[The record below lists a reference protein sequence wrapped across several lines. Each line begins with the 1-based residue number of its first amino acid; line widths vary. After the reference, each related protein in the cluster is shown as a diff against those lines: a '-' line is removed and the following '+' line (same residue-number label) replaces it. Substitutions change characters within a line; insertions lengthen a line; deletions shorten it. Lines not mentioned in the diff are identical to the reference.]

1 VPVHPFDV
9 AVVAAYAIAMVAFG
23 LYFYF
28 RVDRYSDYYDGG
40 RTWGVWIVGCAVAAT
55 NIGAGNTM
63 GSVAMAY
70 RDGLSAAWY
79 VTLQALAFIPFAYVA
94 VHKIYPLRETTLAE
108 YLESRYR
115 PWLRPISAVALA
127 LATFAILPAQI
138 VGGAT
143 VLTALVGMDYT
154 AAFLMVG
161 VTLIL
166 YSALGG
172 MPSVTYG
179 DVYQW
184 LLMLGGFLVGV
195 PIFISMAGGLS
206 SVMAGVPESHAS
218 WWSGAT
224 GTWNPPTIAAWL
236 VTVVMARFGSQE
248 WYQRIRASRSVEASR
263 RGFILGG
270 LMAAPFG
277 VLTMLIGVAALQQMP
292 DLASPEEAFARSM
305 MAAMPAGL
313 RALMMSAILA
323 AVVTSGESSVN
334 AATALFVNDVGK
346 RLAPDRSDRF
356 YLRLSQL
363 SCAGLG
369 SIALLLALSAPHIVE
384 YIRLGFMIRTPVA
397 ITVLMGLYW
406 RGANATGAAAAIV
419 VGTLAVLGWQNFGD
433 PRAIDPFWVAAPV
446 TFAAIVIG
454 SLAAREGRDKLVAN
468 RPRVLEGRESLHSS
482 QVFDTAFKDSRPA
495 ERGKTN
501 TAPGEAK
508 PNPSGSSRRS
518 EAQPR

>member
-1 VPVHPFDV
+1 MPAAHPIDL
-9 AVVAAYAIAMVAFG
+9 AVVIVYALAMLGLG

-28 RVDRYSDYYDGG
+28 RVSSYSAYYDGG
-40 RTWGVWIVGCAVAAT
+40 RTWGVWIVGAAVAAT
-55 NIGAGNTM
+55 NIGAGNSM

-70 RDGLSAAWY
+70 RDGYSALWY

-94 VHKIYPLRETTLAE
+94 CHKIHPLTATTLAE

-143 VLTALVGMDYT
+143 VLTALIGLDYT
-154 AAFLMVG
+154 TAFLVVG

-184 LLMLGGFLVGV
+184 VLMLGGFLVGV
-195 PIFISMAGGLS
+195 PILVGAAGGLS
-206 SVMAGVPESHAS
+206 AVLASAPATHQS
-218 WWSGAT
+218 WWHGAT

-248 WYQRIRASRSVEASR
+248 WYQRIRASKSPEASR

-277 VLTMLIGVAALQQMP
+277 FLTMLVGLAALQQFP
-292 DLASPEEAFARSM
+292 TLANPEEAFVRSM
-305 MAAMPAGL
+305 MAAMPIGL

-334 AATALFVNDVGK
+334 AATALFVNDVMK
-346 RLAPDRSDRF
+346 RVLPDRPDRF
-356 YLRLSQL
+356 YLRLSQA

-369 SIALLLALSAPHIVE
+369 LVALALALNAPEIVA

-397 ITVLMGLYW
+397 ITVLVGLYW
-406 RGANATGAAAAIV
+406 PRANAAGAAAGIV
-419 VGTLAVLGWQNFGD
+419 VGTLAVLGWQNFGN
-433 PRAIDPFWVAAPV
+433 PAAVDPFWIAAPV
-446 TFAAIVIG
+446 TLAALVAG
-454 SLAAREGRDKLVAN
+454 SL
-468 RPRVLEGRESLHSS
+468 S
-482 QVFDTAFKDSRPA
+482 T
-495 ERGKTN
+495 
-501 TAPGEAK
+501 
-508 PNPSGSSRRS
+508 RS
-518 EAQPR
+518 H

>member
-1 VPVHPFDV
+1 MPAAHPIDL
-9 AVVAAYAIAMVAFG
+9 AVVIVYALAMLGLG

-28 RVDRYSDYYDGG
+28 RVSSYSAYYDGG
-40 RTWGVWIVGCAVAAT
+40 RTWGVWIVGAAVAAT
-55 NIGAGNTM
+55 NIGAGNSM

-70 RDGLSAAWY
+70 RDGYSALWY

-94 VHKIYPLRETTLAE
+94 CHKIHPLTATTLAE

-143 VLTALVGMDYT
+143 VLTALIGLDYT
-154 AAFLMVG
+154 TAFLVVG

-184 LLMLGGFLVGV
+184 VLMLGGFLVGV
-195 PIFISMAGGLS
+195 PILVSAAGGLS
-206 SVMAGVPESHAS
+206 AVLASAPATHQS
-218 WWSGAT
+218 WWHGAT

-236 VTVVMARFGSQE
+236 ITVVMARFGSQE
-248 WYQRIRASRSVEASR
+248 WYQRIRASKSPEASR

-277 VLTMLIGVAALQQMP
+277 FLTMLVGLAALQQFP
-292 DLASPEEAFARSM
+292 TLANPEEAFVRSM
-305 MAAMPAGL
+305 MAAMPIGL

-334 AATALFVNDVGK
+334 AATALFVNDVMK
-346 RLAPDRSDRF
+346 RVLPDRSDRF
-356 YLRLSQL
+356 YLRLSQA

-369 SIALLLALSAPHIVE
+369 LVALALALNAPEIVA

-397 ITVLMGLYW
+397 ITVLVGLYW
-406 RGANATGAAAAIV
+406 PRANAAGAGAGIV
-419 VGTLAVLGWQNFGD
+419 VGTLAVLGWQSFGN
-433 PRAIDPFWVAAPV
+433 PAAVDPFWIAAPV
-446 TFAAIVIG
+446 TLAALVAG
-454 SLAAREGRDKLVAN
+454 SL
-468 RPRVLEGRESLHSS
+468 S
-482 QVFDTAFKDSRPA
+482 T
-495 ERGKTN
+495 
-501 TAPGEAK
+501 
-508 PNPSGSSRRS
+508 RS
-518 EAQPR
+518 H

>member
-1 VPVHPFDV
+1 VAVHPLDL
-9 AVVAAYAIAMVAFG
+9 AVVIAYATTMIAFG

-28 RVDRYSDYYDGG
+28 RVHRYSDYYDGG

-70 RDGLSAAWY
+70 RDGYSAMWY
-79 VTLQALAFIPFAYVA
+79 VTLQALAFIPFAYIA
-94 VHKIYPLRETTLAE
+94 VDKIHPLKETTLAE
-108 YLESRYR
+108 YLESRYQ

-143 VLTALVGMDYT
+143 VLTALIGMDYT
-154 AAFLMVG
+154 TAFLVVG
-161 VTLIL
+161 GTLIL

-184 LLMLGGFLVGV
+184 VLMLGGFLIGV
-195 PIFISMAGGLS
+195 PIFVSAAGGLS
-206 SVMAGVPESHAS
+206 HVLVSAPDTHRS
-218 WWSGAT
+218 WVSGAM

-248 WYQRIRASRSVEASR
+248 WYQRIRASRSPDASR
-263 RGFILGG
+263 HGFVLGG

-277 VLTMLIGVAALQQMP
+277 VLTMIIGIAALQQFP
-292 DLASPEEAFARSM
+292 GLSNPEEAFARSM
-305 MAAMPAGL
+305 MSAMPTGL

-346 RLAPDRSDRF
+346 RIVPDRSDRF
-356 YLRLSQL
+356 YLRLSQV
-363 SCAGLG
+363 SCAVLGLV
-369 SIALLLALSAPHIVE
+369 ALGLALNAPHIVE

-397 ITVLMGLYW
+397 ITVLLGLYW
-406 RGANATGAAAAIV
+406 RGANATGAAVAIV
-419 VGTLAVLGWQNFGD
+419 VGTLAVLGWQNLGD
-433 PRAIDPFWVAAPV
+433 PRAVDPFWIAGPV
-446 TFAAIVIG
+446 T
-454 SLAAREGRDKLVAN
+454 LVALVAGS
-468 RPRVLEGRESLHSS
+468 RVG
-482 QVFDTAFKDSRPA
+482 SRTL
-495 ERGKTN
+495 RGQLT
-501 TAPGEAK
+501 P
-508 PNPSGSSRRS
+508 
-518 EAQPR
+518 

>member
-1 VPVHPFDV
+1 MPAAHPLDL
-9 AVVAAYAIAMVAFG
+9 AVIVVYALAMLVLG

-28 RVDRYSDYYDGG
+28 RVETYSDYYDGG

-55 NIGAGNTM
+55 NIGAGNSM

-70 RDGLSAAWY
+70 RDGYSAMWY

-94 VHKIYPLRETTLAE
+94 CHKIHPLKATTLAE
-108 YLESRYR
+108 YLESRYQ

-143 VLTALVGMDYT
+143 VLTALIGLDYT
-154 AAFLMVG
+154 TAFLVVG
-161 VTLIL
+161 ITLIL

-184 LLMLGGFLVGV
+184 GLMLGGFLIGV
-195 PIFISMAGGLS
+195 PVLVSAAGGLS
-206 SVMAGVPESHAS
+206 AVLAS
-218 WWSGAT
+218 APATHQAWWHGAT
-224 GTWNPPTIAAWL
+224 GAWNPPTIAAWL
-236 VTVVMARFGSQE
+236 ITVVMARFGSQE
-248 WYQRIRASRSVEASR
+248 WYQRIRASKSAEASR

-277 VLTMLIGVAALQQMP
+277 FLTMLVGLAALQQFP
-292 DLASPEEAFARSM
+292 ALANPEEAFARSM
-305 MAAMPAGL
+305 MSAMPIGL

-334 AATALFVNDVGK
+334 AATALFVNDVLK
-346 RLAPDRSDRF
+346 RLLPGRPDRF
-356 YLRLSQL
+356 YLRLSQV

-369 SIALLLALSAPHIVE
+369 LVALALALNAPRIVA

-397 ITVLMGLYW
+397 IAVLVGLYW
-406 RGANATGAAAAIV
+406 PRANAAGAAAGII

-433 PRAIDPFWVAAPV
+433 PAAVDPFWIAAPV
-446 TFAAIVIG
+446 TLAALVAG
-454 SLAAREGRDKLVAN
+454 SLVT
-468 RPRVLEGRESLHSS
+468 RPRAA
-482 QVFDTAFKDSRPA
+482 TA
-495 ERGKTN
+495 
-501 TAPGEAK
+501 
-508 PNPSGSSRRS
+508 
-518 EAQPR
+518 

>member
-1 VPVHPFDV
+1 VAVHPLDL
-9 AVVAAYAIAMVAFG
+9 AVVIGYALTMVAFG

-28 RVDRYSDYYDGG
+28 RVHRYSDYYDGG

-70 RDGLSAAWY
+70 RDGYSAMWY
-79 VTLQALAFIPFAYVA
+79 VTLQALAFIPFAYIA
-94 VHKIYPLRETTLAE
+94 VDRIYPLKETTLAE
-108 YLESRYR
+108 YLESRYH

-143 VLTALVGMDYT
+143 VLTALIGLDYT
-154 AAFLMVG
+154 TAFLVVG
-161 VTLIL
+161 GTLIL

-184 LLMLGGFLVGV
+184 VLMLGGFLIGV
-195 PIFISMAGGLS
+195 PIFVSAAGGLS
-206 SVMAGVPESHAS
+206 HVLAS
-218 WWSGAT
+218 APDTHRSWVSGAM

-248 WYQRIRASRSVEASR
+248 WYLRIRASRSPEASR
-263 RGFILGG
+263 RGFVLGG

-277 VLTMLIGVAALQQMP
+277 VLTMIIGIAALQQFP
-292 DLASPEEAFARSM
+292 GLPNPEEAFARSM
-305 MAAMPAGL
+305 MSAMPAGL

-334 AATALFVNDVGK
+334 AATALFVNDVGI
-346 RLAPDRSDRF
+346 RIVPDRSDRF
-356 YLRLSQL
+356 YLRLSQV
-363 SCAGLG
+363 SCAVLG
-369 SIALLLALSAPHIVE
+369 LLALGLALNAPHIVE

-397 ITVLMGLYW
+397 ITVLLGLYW
-406 RGANATGAAAAIV
+406 RGANATGAAVAII
-419 VGTLAVLGWQNFGD
+419 VGTLAVLGWQNLGD
-433 PRAIDPFWVAAPV
+433 PRAVDPFWIAGPV
-446 TFAAIVIG
+446 T
-454 SLAAREGRDKLVAN
+454 LVALVAGSWVGVSRTT
-468 RPRVLEGRESLHSS
+468 RPKAQREL
-482 QVFDTAFKDSRPA
+482 RP
-495 ERGKTN
+495 G
-501 TAPGEAK
+501 
-508 PNPSGSSRRS
+508 
-518 EAQPR
+518 

>member
-1 VPVHPFDV
+1 MAPHPLDL
-9 AVVAAYAIAMVAFG
+9 AVVIVYALAMLGFG

-28 RVDRYSDYYDGG
+28 RVERYSDYYDGG
-40 RTWGVWIVGCAVAAT
+40 RRWGVWIVGAAVAAT
-55 NIGAGNTM
+55 NIGAGNSM

-94 VHKIYPLRETTLAE
+94 VHKIHPLKETTLAE

-143 VLTALVGMDYT
+143 VLTSLIGLDYT
-154 AAFLMVG
+154 TAFLVVG
-161 VTLIL
+161 ATLIL

-184 LLMLGGFLVGV
+184 VLMLGGFLIGV
-195 PIFISMAGGLS
+195 PIFVSAAGGLQH
-206 SVMAGVPESHAS
+206 VMAGVPESHAS
-218 WWSGAT
+218 WWSGAS
-224 GTWNPPTIAAWL
+224 GNWNPPTIAAWL
-236 VTVVMARFGSQE
+236 ITVVMARFGSQE
-248 WYQRIRASRSVEASR
+248 WYQRIRASKSVEASR

-270 LMAAPFG
+270 VMAAPFG
-277 VLTMLIGVAALQQMP
+277 FLTMIVGIAAMQQMP
-292 DLASPEEAFARSM
+292 GLANPEEAFARSM
-305 MAAMPAGL
+305 MSAMPVGL

-334 AATALFVNDVGK
+334 AATALFVNDVCK
-346 RLAPDRSDRF
+346 RVVPDRSDRF
-356 YLRLSQL
+356 YLRLSQV

-369 SIALLLALSAPHIVE
+369 LVALVLALNAPHIVE

-406 RGANATGAAAAIV
+406 RGANAAGAAAAII

-433 PRAIDPFWVAAPV
+433 PRAIDPFWIAAPV
-446 TFAAIVIG
+446 TLVAIVVG
-454 SLAAREGRDKLVAN
+454 SFVARG
-468 RPRVLEGRESLHSS
+468 
-482 QVFDTAFKDSRPA
+482 QPA
-495 ERGKTN
+495 RG
-501 TAPGEAK
+501 
-508 PNPSGSSRRS
+508 
-518 EAQPR
+518 

>member
-1 VPVHPFDV
+1 MLGPPM
-9 AVVAAYAIAMVAFG
+9 AVNPLDFAVIVAYALAMAGVG

-28 RVDRYSDYYDGG
+28 KVDRYSDYYDGG

-70 RDGLSAAWY
+70 RDGFSAMWY
-79 VTLQALAFIPFAYVA
+79 VTLQALAFIPFAYAA
-94 VHKIYPLRETTLAE
+94 VHKIHPLKETTLAE

-138 VGGAT
+138 VGGAS

-154 AAFLMVG
+154 TAFLAVG

-179 DVYQW
+179 DAYQW
-184 LLMLGGFLVGV
+184 VLMLGGFLIGV
-195 PIFISMAGGLS
+195 PIFVSAAGGL
-206 SVMAGVPESHAS
+206 VQILGAVPPSHAS

-224 GTWNPPTIAAWL
+224 GSWNPPTIAAWL

-248 WYQRIRASRSVEASR
+248 WYQRIRASRSVTASR

-277 VLTMLIGVAALQQMP
+277 ILTMIVGVAALDQFP
-292 DLASPEEAFARSM
+292 GLANPEEAFARAM

-313 RALMMSAILA
+313 RALMMCAILA

-334 AATALFVNDVGK
+334 AATALFVNDVCK
-346 RLAPDRSDRF
+346 RVVPDRSDRF
-356 YLRLSQL
+356 YLRLSQA
-363 SCAGLG
+363 SCAILGL
-369 SIALLLALSAPHIVE
+369 IALGLALQAPQIVE

-397 ITVLMGLYW
+397 IAVLMGLYW
-406 RGANATGAAAAIV
+406 RGANATGAAAGII

-433 PRAIDPFWVAAPV
+433 PRAVDPFWIAAPV
-446 TFAAIVIG
+446 T
-454 SLAAREGRDKLVAN
+454 LAALIAGSAVGESTARVQQNL
-468 RPRVLEGRESLHSS
+468 PR
-482 QVFDTAFKDSRPA
+482 
-495 ERGKTN
+495 
-501 TAPGEAK
+501 
-508 PNPSGSSRRS
+508 
-518 EAQPR
+518 

>member
-1 VPVHPFDV
+1 MLAPAVTAHPLDV
-9 AVVAAYAIAMVAFG
+9 AVLIAYATAMVAFG

-28 RVDRYSDYYDGG
+28 RVERYSDYYDGG
-40 RTWGVWIVGCAVAAT
+40 RTWGVFIVGCAVAAT

-70 RDGLSAAWY
+70 RDGISAGWY
-79 VTLQALAFIPFAYVA
+79 VTLQALAFIPFAYIA
-94 VHKIYPLRETTLAE
+94 VHKIHPLKETTLAE

-143 VLTALVGMDYT
+143 VVTSLVGLDYT
-154 AAFLMVG
+154 TAFLTVG
-161 VTLIL
+161 GALIL

-184 LLMLGGFLVGV
+184 LLMLGGFLIGV
-195 PIFISMAGGLS
+195 PIFISAAGGLAH
-206 SVMAGVPESHAS
+206 VIGGVPDTHAS

-224 GTWNPPTIAAWL
+224 GTWNPATIAAWL
-236 VTVVMARFGSQE
+236 VTVIMARFGSQE
-248 WYQRIRASRSVEASR
+248 WYQRIRASKSVEASR

-277 VLTMLIGVAALQQMP
+277 FLTMLIGIAAMQQMP
-292 DLASPEEAFARSM
+292 DLANPEEAFARSM
-305 MAAMPAGL
+305 MAAMPVGL

-334 AATALFVNDVGK
+334 AATALVVNDVGK
-346 RLAPDRSDRF
+346 RYLPNRSDRF
-356 YLRLSQL
+356 YLRLSQV
-363 SCAGLG
+363 SCAVLGLA
-369 SIALLLALSAPHIVE
+369 ALLLALNAPHIVE

-397 ITVLMGLYW
+397 IAVLMGLYW
-406 RGANATGAAAAIV
+406 RGANATGAAAAII

-433 PRAIDPFWVAAPV
+433 PHAIDPFWIAAPV
-446 TFAAIVIG
+446 TLAAIIVG
-454 SLAAREGRDKLVAN
+454 SLATGGARA
-468 RPRVLEGRESLHSS
+468 LEKTVS
-482 QVFDTAFKDSRPA
+482 A
-495 ERGKTN
+495 E
-501 TAPGEAK
+501 
-508 PNPSGSSRRS
+508 
-518 EAQPR
+518 

>member
-1 VPVHPFDV
+1 MLAPAVTAHPLDV
-9 AVVAAYAIAMVAFG
+9 AVLIAYATAMVAFG
-23 LYFYF
+23 LYFYL
-28 RVDRYSDYYDGG
+28 RVERYSDYYDGG
-40 RTWGVWIVGCAVAAT
+40 RTWGIWIVGCAVAAT

-70 RDGLSAAWY
+70 RDGISAGWY
-79 VTLQALAFIPFAYVA
+79 VTLQALAFIPFAYIA
-94 VHKIYPLRETTLAE
+94 VHKIHPLKETTLAE

-143 VLTALVGMDYT
+143 VVTSLVGLDYT
-154 AAFLMVG
+154 AAFLAVG
-161 VTLIL
+161 GALIV

-184 LLMLGGFLVGV
+184 VLMLGGFLIGV
-195 PIFISMAGGLS
+195 PIFISAAGGLAQ
-206 SVMAGVPESHAS
+206 VIGGVPDTHAS
-218 WWSGAT
+218 WWTGAT
-224 GTWNPPTIAAWL
+224 GTWNPATIAAWL
-236 VTVVMARFGSQE
+236 VTVIMARFGSQE
-248 WYQRIRASRSVEASR
+248 WYQRIRASKSVEASR

-277 VLTMLIGVAALQQMP
+277 FLTMLIGVAALQQMP
-292 DLASPEEAFARSM
+292 DLANPEEAFARSM
-305 MAAMPAGL
+305 MAAMPVGL

-334 AATALFVNDVGK
+334 AATALFVNDVAK
-346 RLAPDRSDRF
+346 RFVPDRSDRF
-356 YLRLSQL
+356 YLRLSQV

-369 SIALLLALSAPHIVE
+369 LAALVLALNAPHIVE

-397 ITVLMGLYW
+397 IAVLMGLYW

-433 PRAIDPFWVAAPV
+433 PRAIDPFWIAAPV
-446 TFAAIVIG
+446 TLVAIIVG
-454 SLAAREGRDKLVAN
+454 SLATGASHKL
-468 RPRVLEGRESLHSS
+468 
-482 QVFDTAFKDSRPA
+482 
-495 ERGKTN
+495 ER
-501 TAPGEAK
+501 A
-508 PNPSGSSRRS
+508 
-518 EAQPR
+518 

>member
-1 VPVHPFDV
+1 MLAPAVTAHPLDV
-9 AVVAAYAIAMVAFG
+9 AVLIAYATAMVAFG

-28 RVDRYSDYYDGG
+28 RVERYSDYYDGG
-40 RTWGVWIVGCAVAAT
+40 RTWGVFIVGCAVAAT

-70 RDGLSAAWY
+70 RDGISAGWY
-79 VTLQALAFIPFAYVA
+79 VTLQALAFIPFAYIA
-94 VHKIYPLRETTLAE
+94 VHKIHPLKETTLAE

-143 VLTALVGMDYT
+143 VVTSLVGLDYT
-154 AAFLMVG
+154 TAFLTVG
-161 VTLIL
+161 GALIL

-184 LLMLGGFLVGV
+184 LLILGGFLIGV
-195 PIFISMAGGLS
+195 PIFISAAGGLAH
-206 SVMAGVPESHAS
+206 VMGGVPDTHAS
-218 WWSGAT
+218 WWTGAT
-224 GTWNPPTIAAWL
+224 GTWNPATIAAWL
-236 VTVVMARFGSQE
+236 VTVIMARFGSQE
-248 WYQRIRASRSVEASR
+248 WYQRIRASKSVEASR

-277 VLTMLIGVAALQQMP
+277 FLTMLIGIAAMQQMP
-292 DLASPEEAFARSM
+292 DLANPEEAFSRSM
-305 MAAMPAGL
+305 MAAMPVGL

-334 AATALFVNDVGK
+334 AATALVVNDVGK
-346 RLAPDRSDRF
+346 RFMPNRSDRF
-356 YLRLSQL
+356 YLRLSQV
-363 SCAGLG
+363 SCAVLGLA
-369 SIALLLALSAPHIVE
+369 ALLLALNAPHIVE

-397 ITVLMGLYW
+397 IAVLMGLYW
-406 RGANATGAAAAIV
+406 RRANATGAAAAII

-433 PRAIDPFWVAAPV
+433 PRAIDPFWIAAPV
-446 TFAAIVIG
+446 TLAAIIVG
-454 SLAAREGRDKLVAN
+454 SLATGGARA
-468 RPRVLEGRESLHSS
+468 LEKAVS
-482 QVFDTAFKDSRPA
+482 
-495 ERGKTN
+495 
-501 TAPGEAK
+501 AK
-508 PNPSGSSRRS
+508 
-518 EAQPR
+518 

>member
-1 VPVHPFDV
+1 VDSHPLDV
-9 AVVAAYAIAMVAFG
+9 AVVIVYALAMLAFG

-28 RVDRYSDYYDGG
+28 RVERYSDYYDGG

-55 NIGAGNTM
+55 NIGAGNSM

-70 RDGLSAAWY
+70 RDGFSAAWY
-79 VTLQALAFIPFAYVA
+79 VTLQALAFIPFAYIA
-94 VHKIYPLRETTLAE
+94 VHKIHPLKETTLAE

-143 VLTALVGMDYT
+143 VLTALIGLDYT
-154 AAFLMVG
+154 TAFLVVG

-184 LLMLGGFLVGV
+184 ILMLGGFLVGV
-195 PIFISMAGGLS
+195 PIFIGAAGGLS
-206 SVMAGVPESHAS
+206 HVLGGVPDTHAS

-224 GTWNPPTIAAWL
+224 GHWNPPTIAAWL
-236 VTVVMARFGSQE
+236 ITVVMARFGSQE
-248 WYQRIRASRSVEASR
+248 WYQRIRASRSPEASR

-270 LMAAPFG
+270 IMAAPFG
-277 VLTMLIGVAALQQMP
+277 LLTMLVGVAALQQMP
-292 DLASPEEAFARSM
+292 GLANPEEAFARSM
-305 MAAMPAGL
+305 MAAMPVGL
-313 RALMMSAILA
+313 RALMLSAILA

-334 AATALFVNDVGK
+334 AATALFVNDVCK
-346 RLAPDRSDRF
+346 RIVPARSDHF
-356 YLRLSQL
+356 YLRLSQV
-363 SCAGLG
+363 SCAVLGL
-369 SIALLLALSAPHIVE
+369 IALAMALNAPHIVE

-419 VGTLAVLGWQNFGD
+419 IGTLSVLGWQNFGD
-433 PRAIDPFWVAAPV
+433 PAALDPFWVAAPV
-446 TFAAIVIG
+446 TFAAIVAG
-454 SLAAREGRDKLVAN
+454 SLAAGGRGA
-468 RPRVLEGRESLHSS
+468 RPKG
-482 QVFDTAFKDSRPA
+482 
-495 ERGKTN
+495 
-501 TAPGEAK
+501 
-508 PNPSGSSRRS
+508 
-518 EAQPR
+518 

>member
-1 VPVHPFDV
+1 VIHPLDL
-9 AVVAAYAIAMVAFG
+9 AVVVAYALAMLAFG

-28 RVDRYSDYYDGG
+28 RVNRYSDYYDGG

-70 RDGLSAAWY
+70 RDGFSAMWY

-94 VHKIYPLRETTLAE
+94 VDKIYPLKETTLAE
-108 YLESRYR
+108 YLETRYR

-138 VGGAT
+138 VGGAS
-143 VLTALVGMDYT
+143 VLTALLGMHYT
-154 AAFLMVG
+154 TAFLAVG
-161 VTLIL
+161 ITLIL

-184 LLMLGGFLVGV
+184 VLMLGGFLIGV
-195 PIFISMAGGLS
+195 PIFVSVAGGLQHILS
-206 SVMAGVPESHAS
+206 NAPATHAS
-218 WWSGAT
+218 WSNGAT

-248 WYQRIRASRSVEASR
+248 WYQRIRASRSPEASR
-263 RGFILGG
+263 NGFILGG

-277 VLTMLIGVAALQQMP
+277 ILTMIVGIAALEQMP
-292 DLASPEEAFARSM
+292 GLANPEEAFARSM
-305 MAAMPAGL
+305 MSAMPVGL

-334 AATALFVNDVGK
+334 AATALFVNDVCK
-346 RLAPDRSDRF
+346 RIVPDRSDRF
-356 YLRLSQL
+356 YLRLSQV
-363 SCAGLG
+363 SCAVLGLV
-369 SIALLLALSAPHIVE
+369 ALALALNAPHIVE

-406 RGANATGAAAAIV
+406 RGANATGAAAAIII
-419 VGTLAVLGWQNFGD
+419 GTAAVLGWQNLGN
-433 PRAIDPFWVAAPV
+433 PRALDPFWIAAPV
-446 TFAAIVIG
+446 TFVA
-454 SLAAREGRDKLVAN
+454 LVAGS
-468 RPRVLEGRESLHSS
+468 VL
-482 QVFDTAFKDSRPA
+482 
-495 ERGKTN
+495 
-501 TAPGEAK
+501 
-508 PNPSGSSRRS
+508 SRRS
-518 EAQPR
+518 EHPS

>member
-1 VPVHPFDV
+1 MTAHPIDL
-9 AVVAAYAIAMVAFG
+9 AVVFVYAIAMIAFG

-79 VTLQALAFIPFAYVA
+79 VTLQALAFIPFAYIA
-94 VHKIYPLRETTLAE
+94 VHKIHPLKETTLAE
-108 YLESRYR
+108 YLESRYK

-143 VLTALVGMDYT
+143 VMTALVGVDYT
-154 AAFLMVG
+154 TAFLVVG
-161 VTLIL
+161 IALIL

-184 LLMLGGFLVGV
+184 VLMLGGFLIGV
-195 PIFISMAGGLS
+195 PIFISAAGGLS
-206 SVMAGVPESHAS
+206 QVLAGVPETHAS

-248 WYQRIRASRSVEASR
+248 WYQRIRASRSIEASR

-270 LMAAPFG
+270 LMAAPFR
-277 VLTMLIGVAALQQMP
+277 VLTMLIGVAALQQLP
-292 DLASPEEAFARSM
+292 NLANPEEAFARSM
-305 MAAMPAGL
+305 MAAMPVGL

-346 RLAPDRSDRF
+346 RLVPDRSDRF
-356 YLRLSQL
+356 YLRMSQV

-369 SIALLLALSAPHIVE
+369 LAALVLALNAPHIVE
-384 YIRLGFMIRTPVA
+384 YIRVGFMIRTPVA
-397 ITVLMGLYW
+397 IAVLMGLYW
-406 RGANATGAAAAIV
+406 RGANATGAASAIV

-433 PRAIDPFWVAAPV
+433 PAAVDPFWIAAPV
-446 TFAAIVIG
+446 TFVALVAG
-454 SLAAREGRDKLVAN
+454 SIATQSLGKDKLLV
-468 RPRVLEGRESLHSS
+468 E
-482 QVFDTAFKDSRPA
+482 QT
-495 ERGKTN
+495 
-501 TAPGEAK
+501 K
-508 PNPSGSSRRS
+508 P
-518 EAQPR
+518 

>member
-1 VPVHPFDV
+1 MTAHPIDL
-9 AVVAAYAIAMVAFG
+9 AVVLVYAIAMIAFG

-79 VTLQALAFIPFAYVA
+79 VTLQALAFIPFAYIA
-94 VHKIYPLRETTLAE
+94 VHKIHPRKETTLAE
-108 YLESRYR
+108 YLESRYK
-115 PWLRPISAVALA
+115 PWLRPISADALA

-143 VLTALVGMDYT
+143 LMTSLVGIDYT
-154 AAFLMVG
+154 TAFLVVG
-161 VTLIL
+161 IALIL

-184 LLMLGGFLVGV
+184 VLMLGGFLIGV
-195 PIFISMAGGLS
+195 PIFISAAGGLS
-206 SVMAGVPESHAS
+206 QVLAGVPQTHAS
-218 WWSGAT
+218 WWNGAT
-224 GTWNPPTIAAWL
+224 GNWNPPTIAAWL

-248 WYQRIRASRSVEASR
+248 WYQRIRASRSIEASR

-277 VLTMLIGVAALQQMP
+277 VLTMLIGIAALQQLP
-292 DLASPEEAFARSM
+292 NLANPEEAFARSM
-305 MAAMPAGL
+305 MSAMPVGL

-346 RLAPDRSDRF
+346 RLLPDRSDRF
-356 YLRLSQL
+356 YLRMSQV

-369 SIALLLALSAPHIVE
+369 LAALLLALNAPHIVE

-397 ITVLMGLYW
+397 IAVLMGLYW
-406 RGANATGAAAAIV
+406 QGANATGAASAII

-433 PRAIDPFWVAAPV
+433 PGAVDPFWIAAPV
-446 TFAAIVIG
+446 TLVAIVAG
-454 SLAAREGRDKLVAN
+454 SLAARGLGKDKLLV
-468 RPRVLEGRESLHSS
+468 E
-482 QVFDTAFKDSRPA
+482 QT
-495 ERGKTN
+495 
-501 TAPGEAK
+501 K
-508 PNPSGSSRRS
+508 P
-518 EAQPR
+518 

>member
-1 VPVHPFDV
+1 MPVHPLDL
-9 AVVAAYAIAMVAFG
+9 AVVIAYAVAMVAFG

-28 RVDRYSDYYDGG
+28 RVDRYSEYYDGG

-63 GSVAMAY
+63 GAVAMAY
-70 RDGLSAAWY
+70 RDGYSAMWY
-79 VTLQALAFIPFAYVA
+79 VTLQALAFIPFAWIA
-94 VHKIYPLRETTLAE
+94 VDKIYPLKETTLAE
-108 YLESRYR
+108 YLESRYQ

-127 LATFAILPAQI
+127 LATFSILPAQI
-138 VGGAT
+138 VGGAS
-143 VLTALVGMDYT
+143 VLTALVGLDYT
-154 AAFLMVG
+154 TAFLAVG

-184 LLMLGGFLVGV
+184 VLMLGGFLIGV
-195 PIFISMAGGLS
+195 PIFVAASGGLS
-206 SVMAGVPESHAS
+206 QVMGGVPATHAS

-248 WYQRIRASRSVEASR
+248 WYQRIRASRSPQASR

-277 VLTMLIGVAALQQMP
+277 ALTMIVGVAALQQMP
-292 DLASPEEAFARSM
+292 GLANPEEAFARSM
-305 MAAMPAGL
+305 MSAMPAGL

-334 AATALFVNDVGK
+334 AATALFVNDVCK
-346 RLAPDRSDRF
+346 RIVPDRSDRF
-356 YLRLSQL
+356 YLRLSQV
-363 SCAGLG
+363 SCALLG
-369 SIALLLALSAPHIVE
+369 IVALGLALSAPGIVE

-406 RGANATGAAAAIV
+406 RGANATGAAAAII
-419 VGTLAVLGWQNFGD
+419 VGTLAVLGWQNLGD
-433 PRAIDPFWVAAPV
+433 PRAVDPFWIAAPV
-446 TFAAIVIG
+446 T
-454 SLAAREGRDKLVAN
+454 LVALVVGSGTVGPTTQRN
-468 RPRVLEGRESLHSS
+468 LRP
-482 QVFDTAFKDSRPA
+482 
-495 ERGKTN
+495 
-501 TAPGEAK
+501 
-508 PNPSGSSRRS
+508 
-518 EAQPR
+518 

>member
-1 VPVHPFDV
+1 MRALVAAHPLDL
-9 AVVAAYAIAMVAFG
+9 AVVIAYALAMLAFG

-28 RVDRYSDYYDGG
+28 KVERYTDYYDGG
-40 RTWGVWIVGCAVAAT
+40 RTWGAWIVGCAVAAT

-70 RDGLSAAWY
+70 RDGYSAMWY
-79 VTLQALAFIPFAYVA
+79 VTLQALAFIPFAYIA
-94 VHKIYPLRETTLAE
+94 VHKIHPLKETTLAE
-108 YLESRYR
+108 YLETRYR

-138 VGGAT
+138 VGGAS
-143 VLTALVGMDYT
+143 VLTALIGLDYT
-154 AAFLMVG
+154 TAFLVVG
-161 VTLIL
+161 STLIL

-184 LLMLGGFLVGV
+184 VLMLGGFLIGV
-195 PIFISMAGGLS
+195 PIFVSAAGGLQH
-206 SVMAGVPESHAS
+206 VMASVPATHES

-248 WYQRIRASRSVEASR
+248 WYQRIRASRSAEASR

-277 VLTMLIGVAALQQMP
+277 VLTMIVGVAALQQLP
-292 DLASPEEAFARSM
+292 DLANPEEAFARSM
-305 MAAMPAGL
+305 MSVMPVGL

-334 AATALFVNDVGK
+334 AATALFVNDVCK
-346 RLAPDRSDRF
+346 RLVPDRSDRF
-356 YLRLSQL
+356 YLRLSQV
-363 SCAGLG
+363 SCAVLGLV
-369 SIALLLALSAPHIVE
+369 ALVLALNAPHIVE

-406 RGANATGAAAAIV
+406 RGANATGAAAGII
-419 VGTLAVLGWQNFGD
+419 VGTFAVLGWQNLGD
-433 PRAIDPFWVAAPV
+433 PRALDPFWIAAPV
-446 TFAAIVIG
+446 TFLALFIG
-454 SLAAREGRDKLVAN
+454 SRAARTSTGASVT
-468 RPRVLEGRESLHSS
+468 V
-482 QVFDTAFKDSRPA
+482 
-495 ERGKTN
+495 
-501 TAPGEAK
+501 
-508 PNPSGSSRRS
+508 PSPDRS
-518 EAQPR
+518 